1 MMCWVLIYDYE
12 QEPETVFKNKETE
25 KEKMLKLAKELLLSV
40 MEKFMAE
47 ILDSLVE
54 ASEPSDGVI
63 RVITGNNLPVAK

>member
-1 MMCWVLIYDYE
+1 YE

-25 KEKMLKLAKELLLSV
+25 KEKMLKLAKKLLLSV

>member
-1 MMCWVLIYDYE
+1 
-12 QEPETVFKNKETE
+12 QESETVFKNKETE

-40 MEKFMAE
+40 MKKFMAE

>member
-1 MMCWVLIYDYE
+1 DYE

-25 KEKMLKLAKELLLSV
+25 KEKMLKLAKKLLLSV

>member
-1 MMCWVLIYDYE
+1 MIM
-12 QEPETVFKNKETE
+12 NKSR
-25 KEKMLKLAKELLLSV
+25 KQYLRIKKPKRKMLKLAKELLLSV

>member
-1 MMCWVLIYDYE
+1 YE

>member
-1 MMCWVLIYDYE
+1 MPEALPVLQGELSGVCKD
-12 QEPETVFKNKETE
+12 QETE

-40 MEKFMAE
+40 MKKFMAE

>member
-1 MMCWVLIYDYE
+1 
-12 QEPETVFKNKETE
+12 PETVFKNKETE

>member
-1 MMCWVLIYDYE
+1 IYDYE

-25 KEKMLKLAKELLLSV
+25 KEKMLKLAKKLLLSV

>member
-1 MMCWVLIYDYE
+1 

>member
-1 MMCWVLIYDYE
+1 E

>member
-1 MMCWVLIYDYE
+1 
-12 QEPETVFKNKETE
+12 
-25 KEKMLKLAKELLLSV
+25 MLKLAKELLLSV
-40 MEKFMAE
+40 MKKFMAE

>member
-1 MMCWVLIYDYE
+1 YE
-12 QEPETVFKNKETE
+12 QESETVFKNKETE

-40 MEKFMAE
+40 MKKFMAE